1 MGKEWA
7 VGELEFEGL
16 MRMLDNSGFRT
27 GYTYVQPLERIEPAR
42 LANDVELPPTS
53 SNLGWLMEEDE
64 LYKDSPL
71 KGLLAQMARSSKG
84 EKKGKWV
91 NSPNV
96 YQKVE
101 VLETGTSDPKK
112 ITNNNQFVPVNTNP
126 KEFKKVQK
134 LMKEGRRLGGVH
146 AGPES
151 KVLDGLS
158 WEEVKNMQDA
168 QTSQVDGYGG
178 MKIGAASKGIIQRDF
193 QHHATVFK
201 SPYAK

>member
-1 MGKEWA
+1 MGFSSTMRLGGRFLRSVNEEVGVNTAKKEWA

-27 GYTYVQPLERIEPAR
+27 GYTYIQPLERIEPAR

-91 NSPNV
+91 NSRPCWT
-96 YQKVE
+96 
-101 VLETGTSDPKK
+101 LP
-112 ITNNNQFVPVNTNP
+112 
-126 KEFKKVQK
+126 
-134 LMKEGRRLGGVH
+134 
-146 AGPES
+146 
-151 KVLDGLS
+151 
-158 WEEVKNMQDA
+158 
-168 QTSQVDGYGG
+168 
-178 MKIGAASKGIIQRDF
+178 
-193 QHHATVFK
+193 
-201 SPYAK
+201 